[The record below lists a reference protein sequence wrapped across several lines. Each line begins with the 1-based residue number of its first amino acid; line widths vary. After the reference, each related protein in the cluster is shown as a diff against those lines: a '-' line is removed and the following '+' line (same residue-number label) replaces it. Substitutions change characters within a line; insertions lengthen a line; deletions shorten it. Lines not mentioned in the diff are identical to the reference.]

1 MRRIKQAEENI
12 NKLAQWFNKL
22 CGLCDRL
29 KASDET
35 TKQTIE
41 TLQKQLEEHVK
52 KIEADLGFY
61 IDSVRYLSS
70 VFTEL
75 KKENADIQKI
85 LREPNERTLN
95 IIRSNER
102 SWSASIKELD
112 EKISATNVRIGR
124 IENPP
129 KFKEGN
135 TVEEKSPDPY
145 DLMGFVIVPCGTST
159 WISRSGTVVSWY
171 YKQPGDVLATYK
183 ILAEDK
189 KDVFELQENLL
200 KLATTKEGETKK
212 SKK

>member
-22 CGLCDRL
+22 CGICDRL
-29 KASDET
+29 KAADK
-35 TKQTIE
+35 TKEQTIE
-41 TLQKQLEEHVK
+41 TLQKELEKTKE
-52 KIEADLGFY
+52 D
-61 IDSVRYLSS
+61 VRRNGNHIVGLDAKLQDQ
-70 VFTEL
+70 T
-75 KKENADIQKI
+75 N
-85 LREPNERTLN
+85 T
-95 IIRSNER
+95 
-102 SWSASIKELD
+102 IKELSK
-112 EKISATNVRIGR
+112 ELSATNVRIGR

-159 WISRSGTVVSWY
+159 WISRSGTVVSWS